1 MTGQG
6 SMATVLVAE
15 DTDGVRRMLVRA
27 LAVTGYHVLAAAG
40 GLEALDLAWQGGEA
54 LDLAIID
61 LQLGG
66 DDGQVLAEA
75 LQRLRPGLPIL
86 FVTGDL
92 DPDRLMDLLG
102 PVLLKPFGPKA
113 LARCVRDYLA
123 TGTCTD
129 CAVPVHIKRRAGN
142 E

>member
-1 MTGQG
+1 MTAQLPR
-6 SMATVLVAE
+6 ATVLVAE
-15 DTDGVRRMLVRA
+15 DTEGVRRMLVRA
-27 LAVTGYHVLAAAG
+27 LAGAGYHVLPAAG
-40 GLEALDLAWQGGEA
+40 GLEALDLAWQAGEA

-66 DDGQVLAEA
+66 NDGQVLAEA
-75 LQRLRPGLPIL
+75 LHRLQPGLPIL

-92 DPDRLMDLLG
+92 DPERIDQLLG
-102 PVLLKPFGPKA
+102 PVLPKPFGHQT
-113 LARCVRDYLA
+113 LATCVREYLE

-129 CAVPVHIKRRAGN
+129 CAVPVRIKRRAGN